1 MTAPQSP
8 PPNGSRATPWTSGTK
23 SGAVQHA
30 FVNARI
36 ADINRHAISKLFTPT
51 LDALKAADP
60 SLRKASRKQLE
71 DAFMHMQQR
80 LQTAPLTINFMSTKW
95 FMTPNNYDSYTQMY
109 ERAVSGGQMKLTD
122 SPLNPAAIRVAAD
135 DRATFPKSAVDAD
148 FEVTGMGGRWKK
160 YDLKAA
166 ASPAV
171 GRGLAPGG
179 RGLGDAVVKMAP
191 GALNKTAA
199 GEYTASNPQF
209 DPRTKQV
216 FAALDYGRRPHGAC
230 FDYGYSHLVLSDK
243 FKRDAIYFGGDTFGV
258 MEGKAV
264 TAEDQVSYDV
274 LAAVFLKANPTLR
287 RDLLSSCLRDGRL
300 GDTKEKDLLLEA
312 HLFEA
317 VRFTGGATEMHVSG
331 KDQLTQADGSKRPV
345 TGAEWQTIQTNARAF
360 ARKHGVRIFFVE

>member
-1 MTAPQSP
+1 MTAPQ
-8 PPNGSRATPWTSGTK
+8 PPNGNQPTPWTAGSK

-36 ADINRHAISKLFTPT
+36 ADINRHALSRLFTPT
-51 LDALKAADP
+51 LDALKATDP
-60 SLRKASRKQLE
+60 SLRKASRKKLE
-71 DAFMHMQQR
+71 EAFMHMQQR
-80 LQTAPLTINFMSTKW
+80 LQTAPLTINFVATKW

-109 ERAVSGGQMKLTD
+109 ERAVKAGQMKLTD

-135 DRATFPKSAVDAD
+135 DRATFPKTAVDAD
-148 FEVTGMGGRWKK
+148 FEVTGMGGRWRK
-160 YDLKAA
+160 YDLKATA
-166 ASPAV
+166 APGV

-179 RGLGDAVVKMAP
+179 RGFGDAVVKMAP
-191 GALNKTAA
+191 GALNKSAA
-199 GEYTASNPQF
+199 GEYTATNPQF

-243 FKRDAIYFGGDTFGV
+243 FRRDAIYFGGDTFGV
-258 MEGKAV
+258 MEGKSV

-274 LAAVFLKANPTLR
+274 LAAVYLKANPDLR
-287 RDLLSSCLRDGRL
+287 RDLLSSCLRDGTL

-317 VRFTGGATEMHVSG
+317 VRFSGGAVAMYVSG
-331 KDQLTQADGSKRPV
+331 KDQLIQADNTKRPI
-345 TGAEWQTIQTNARAF
+345 TGAEWQTIQTNARTF
-360 ARKHGVRIFFVE
+360 ASKHGLRLFFVE

>member
-1 MTAPQSP
+1 MSPPQSP
-8 PPNGSRATPWTSGTK
+8 RNGSQSTPWMSGSK

-36 ADINRHAISKLFTPT
+36 ADINRHALSKLFTPT
-51 LDALKAADP
+51 LDALKIGDP
-60 SLRKASRKQLE
+60 SLRKASRQKLE

-80 LQTAPLTINFMSTKW
+80 LQTSPLTINFMATKW
-95 FMTPNNYDSYTQMY
+95 FMTPNNYESYTQMY
-109 ERAVSGGQMKLTD
+109 ERAVTAGQMKLTD

-160 YDLKAA
+160 YDLKAT
-166 ASPAV
+166 ASPSV
-171 GRGLAPGG
+171 GRGLAPAG
-179 RGLGDAVVKMAP
+179 RGLGDAVTRMAP
-191 GALNKTAA
+191 GALNKSAT
-199 GEYTASNPQF
+199 GDYTASNPQF

-243 FKRDAIYFGGDTFGV
+243 FKRDALYFGGDTFGV

-274 LAAVFLKANPTLR
+274 LAAVYLKANPTLR
-287 RDLLSSCLRDGRL
+287 RDLLTSCLRDGHL
-300 GDTKEKDLLLEA
+300 SDTKEKDLLLEA

-317 VRFTGGATEMHVSG
+317 VKFTSGATAMFVSG
-331 KDQLTQADGSKRPV
+331 KDQLTQADGTKRPV
-345 TGAEWQTIQTNARAF
+345 TGAEWQTIQTNARTF
-360 ARKHGVRIFFVE
+360 ASKHGLRVFFVE